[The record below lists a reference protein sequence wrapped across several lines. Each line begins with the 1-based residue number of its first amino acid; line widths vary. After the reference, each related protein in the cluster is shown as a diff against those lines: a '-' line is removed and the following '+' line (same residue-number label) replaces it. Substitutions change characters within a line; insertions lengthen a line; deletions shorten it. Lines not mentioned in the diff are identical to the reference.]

1 MPIDVLLQ
9 ATTQGLLMGS
19 IYALVALSLTLIFA
33 VGGLLNFAHGDFMV
47 LAMYAAFAV
56 LAALGVDPYLLAVP
70 LFGLFFLV
78 GTGVFRGLVRPVL
91 SSGLLVG
98 AQLTLGMV
106 FVLQNAM
113 LLIFGGDH
121 LSVPTVLSN
130 RNVSFGTVILPLPLL
145 VASAVAAIMSIFL
158 YVLLMRTDFGRQV
171 RAVRQNRDAAA
182 LMGIPIVRVQAKA
195 FGLGIGLLGLTGAFL
210 VAQFTLT
217 PSMGLDLTLL
227 ALIVMVF
234 GGIGNFLGCLGGG
247 LIIGVI
253 EGLGTLF
260 FGGTVG
266 AMAPYVALVLVLL
279 LRPHGLFG
287 EH

>member
-1 MPIDVLLQ
+1 MPVDVLLQ
-9 ATTQGLLMGS
+9 ATAQGLLMGS
-19 IYALVALSLTLIFA
+19 IYALIALSLTLIFA

-47 LAMYAAFAV
+47 LAMYGAFAIF
-56 LAALGVDPYLLAVP
+56 ASIGVDPYLLAIP
-70 LFGLFFLV
+70 LFGVFFLV
-78 GTGVFRGLVRPVL
+78 GTVLFRGLVRPVL
-91 SSGLLVG
+91 SEGLLVG
-98 AQLTLGMV
+98 AQLTLGIV
-106 FVLQNAM
+106 FVLQNFI
-113 LLIFGGDH
+113 LIAFGGDYV
-121 LSVPTVLSN
+121 SVPTFLSN
-130 RNVSFGTVILPLPLL
+130 RNLNLGTIVLPLPLL
-145 VASAVAAIMSIFL
+145 AAAFVATALSILL

-171 RAVRQNRDAAA
+171 RAVTQNRDAAA
-182 LMGIPIVRVQAKA
+182 LMGIPIVAVQSKA

-217 PSMGLDLTLL
+217 PTMGLDLTLL

-234 GGIGNFLGCLGGG
+234 GGIGNFLGCLAGG

-253 EGLGTLF
+253 EGLGTLL

-266 AMAPYVALVLVLL
+266 AMAPYLALVLVLL